1 MLDLGESCVRK
12 TYLRQIRNNICEEDD
27 EYVNG
32 FCYEPCTGTYEIES
46 GPFCL
51 NTWCNEGSFN
61 CGGLLC
67 IDADEMCPNELVH
80 WSYLDYEEYALAM
93 TDKIET
99 GETSSSAVTDNL
111 EEQPINYDEDAIETE
126 EEARIRE
133 VIDEMIEE
141 HR

>member
-1 MLDLGESCVRK
+1 
-12 TYLRQIRNNICEEDD
+12 
-27 EYVNG
+27 
-32 FCYEPCTGTYEIES
+32 
-46 GPFCL
+46 
-51 NTWCNEGSFN
+51 
-61 CGGLLC
+61 
-67 IDADEMCPNELVH
+67 MCPNELVH